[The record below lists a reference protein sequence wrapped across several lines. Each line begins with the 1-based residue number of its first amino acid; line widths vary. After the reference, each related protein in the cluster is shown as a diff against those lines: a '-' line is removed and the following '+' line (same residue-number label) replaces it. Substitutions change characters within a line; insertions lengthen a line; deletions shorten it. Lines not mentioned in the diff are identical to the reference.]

1 VRQVAEDELAIRVGL
16 VGYGLAGSVFHE
28 PLIAAC
34 ERLELTAVLTSR
46 DHPQRVQR
54 LEDLLDRADLVVIA
68 SPNQTHFGI
77 AKGALEGGK
86 HVVVDK
92 PFTVTVDEADE
103 LIAIAKQRQAVLS
116 VFHNRRWD
124 GDFLT
129 VERIL
134 PQLGHVLLYEAN
146 WDRFRPAIKQGWREQ
161 AEPGA
166 GLFNDLGPH
175 LIDQALRLFGWP
187 HAISA
192 DIEAQRPGAKVD
204 DYFEVTL
211 HYGPMRACVRSSTLI
226 AAPRP
231 RFAVHGTGGSYVKQ
245 GLDPQEA
252 QLKSGLRPGD
262 AGFGETS
269 GGTFT
274 HPDGTAST
282 APTDRGNY
290 LAFYERVAAAI
301 LDGTPV
307 PVSPEDARGGLL
319 LIDLARR
326 AASTG
331 QRIPVPV
338 ASSPGG

>member
-1 VRQVAEDELAIRVGL
+1 
-16 VGYGLAGSVFHE
+16 
-28 PLIAAC
+28 
-34 ERLELTAVLTSR
+34 
-46 DHPQRVQR
+46 
-54 LEDLLDRADLVVIA
+54 
-68 SPNQTHFGI
+68 
-77 AKGALEGGK
+77 
-86 HVVVDK
+86 
-92 PFTVTVDEADE
+92 
-103 LIAIAKQRQAVLS
+103 
-116 VFHNRRWD
+116 
-124 GDFLT
+124 
-129 VERIL
+129 
-134 PQLGHVLLYEAN
+134 
-146 WDRFRPAIKQGWREQ
+146 
-161 AEPGA
+161 
-166 GLFNDLGPH
+166 
-175 LIDQALRLFGWP
+175 LIDQALRLFGLP

-211 HYGPMRACVRSSTLI
+211 HYGPMRTCVRSSTLI

-252 QLKSGLRPGD
+252 QLKSALRPGD

-331 QRIPVPV
+331 QRIPVPA